1 MGISLAPH
9 EMGTLLLSPHVQGL
23 GRENQ
28 GLGASIRIGLDW
40 GQKRSGPT
48 NFGMTLI
55 ASDDDVMIITMAT
68 SKYGI

>member
-1 MGISLAPH
+1 MPSGLAPH
-9 EMGTLLLSPHVQGL
+9 EMGTLLQSPHVQGL

-55 ASDDDVMIITMAT
+55 ASYDVVMIITMAT
-68 SKYGI
+68 SEYEI